1 MMSTQRYNKYIVL
14 GIGLFVVVA
23 FAATKLERQFSN
35 RPTTVANDH
44 QSNKNY
50 TPIAERK
57 NSEKAIQPIPRVGK
71 NMDGH
76 ERRLYAEDPSSAGY
90 TEADRDFFRGHGVS
104 EQEARA
110 AETVLREN
118 GID

>member
-1 MMSTQRYNKYIVL
+1 MMSTQRYNKYFVL
-14 GIGLFVVVA
+14 GIGLFVIVA

-35 RPTTVANDH
+35 RPTTAANDRII
-44 QSNKNY
+44 SKNY
-50 TPIAERK
+50 APIAERK
-57 NSEKAIQPIPRVGK
+57 NPEQAIQPIPRVGK
-71 NMDGH
+71 NMDAH

-90 TEADRDFFRGHGVS
+90 TDADRDFLREHGVS